1 MTTSAV
7 AFIRSPYE
15 PGVSVRE
22 DIACNL
28 LKIVAYGRMA
38 YNELGCGIDEYVYM
52 DGQLD
57 ITGISDITSAVLLAD
72 HLYRNNAWV
81 YRKPDIDYSCESF
94 DSEDGGPQ
102 SFNFQYLEILDRYG
116 KRVMSA
122 SHCYKK
128 AGLQWQICI
137 VSAASR
143 NWAIEQMKVLAQ
155 QASEE
160 RRGDN
165 YDSARC
171 LDHISE
177 KLLARVVTS
186 RYSRQAISDELE
198 QSSRLTPQ
206 ALSQRLSMAL
216 AKSSLTRDGLPF

>member
-52 DGQLD
+52 DGQLN
-57 ITGISDITSAVLLAD
+57 ITGITDITSAVLLAD
-72 HLYRNNAWV
+72 HLYKNNAWE
-81 YRKPDIDYSCESF
+81 YRNPDIDYYNELF
-94 DSEDGGPQ
+94 DGEDGGPQ
-102 SFNFQYLEILDRYG
+102 SFTFQYLEILDRYG

-128 AGLQWQICI
+128 AGLQWETCI
-137 VSAASR
+137 VSETGKNAA
-143 NWAIEQMKVLAQ
+143 IDEMKALANR
-155 QASEE
+155 ATEE

-165 YDSARC
+165 YDSARW
-171 LDHISE
+171 LDLKSE
-177 KLLARVVTS
+177 KLLSRVVTS
-186 RYSRQAISDELE
+186 CYNRQAILDELE

-206 ALSQRLSMAL
+206 ALISRLSLAL

>member
-1 MTTSAV
+1 MNASTV
-7 AFIRSPYE
+7 NFIASLYE

-52 DGQLD
+52 DGQLN
-57 ITGISDITSAVLLAD
+57 ITGIADITSAVLLAD
-72 HLYRNNAWV
+72 HLYKNNAWV
-81 YRKPDIDYSCESF
+81 YRNPDIDYSCELF
-94 DSEDGGPQ
+94 DGEDGGPQ

-128 AGLQWQICI
+128 VGLQWETCI
-137 VSAASR
+137 VSDASR
-143 NWAIEQMKVLAQ
+143 NMALEQMKVLAQ

-165 YDSARC
+165 YDSARWF
-171 LDHISE
+171 DHISE
-177 KLLARVVTS
+177 KLLSRVVTS

-206 ALSQRLSMAL
+206 ALCQRLSMAL